1 MKDQDLGNLCCGLHR
16 SLDSSGGRGCWLQAS
31 LRDSPPIVQ
40 WAVVVRLR
48 RGRSRRARRGSSGGR
63 RRHGGSRREAE
74 AESEV
79 WRRQKDGREATGVS
93 LTAC

>member
-1 MKDQDLGNLCCGLHR
+1 LLRLAPVAGFERGAGVLALGLLERFSSR
-16 SLDSSGGRGCWLQAS
+16 SAVDSSGFAPWQIQAS
-31 LRDSPPIVQ
+31 EERKLR
-40 WAVVVRLR
+40 
-48 RGRSRRARRGSSGGR
+48 GR

>member
-1 MKDQDLGNLCCGLHR
+1 VLAPGLLERFSSR
-16 SLDSSGGRGCWLQAS
+16 SAVDSSGGA
-31 LRDSPPIVQ
+31 LRH
-40 WAVVVRLR
+40 
-48 RGRSRRARRGSSGGR
+48 GRSRRARRGSSGGR
-63 RRHGGSRREAE
+63 RRHGGSKREAE